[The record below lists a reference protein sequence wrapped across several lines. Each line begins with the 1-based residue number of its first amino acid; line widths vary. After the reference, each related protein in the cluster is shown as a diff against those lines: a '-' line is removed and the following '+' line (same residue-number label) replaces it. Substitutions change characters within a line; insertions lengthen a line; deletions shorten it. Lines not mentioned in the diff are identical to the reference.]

1 MLHLASPAHPR
12 VLSPQDSRGESRLS
26 LAVGRTTEKEASM
39 LGRKEPQKT
48 AAPQVQV
55 NGHSAA
61 PITLLTVIGETAKM
75 EGKFEI
81 ADSIQIECE
90 VGGELRVGGKLV
102 IGEKGVVNANV
113 ETVDAIIMGHYD
125 GNMTASGNVEIA
137 ATGRVTGEIPSND
150 TLIIGEKGV
159 VSATIRAGIVLV
171 SGEVVG
177 NIIASERVELRGTAR
192 VFGDVEAPVIV
203 VEEGVLFEGH
213 CRMTKGRPGDQPAVV
228 TAPPQRDLSIV
239 SLKR

>member
-1 MLHLASPAHPR
+1 MLWKKNGKPAGAKGSD
-12 VLSPQDSRGESRLS
+12 LSAYID
-26 LAVGRTTEKEASM
+26 EAS
-39 LGRKEPQKT
+39 E
-48 AAPQVQV
+48 
-55 NGHSAA
+55 
-61 PITLLTVIGETAKM
+61 I
-75 EGKFEI
+75 EGKYTF
-81 ADSIQIECE
+81 AGT
-90 VGGELRVGGKLV
+90 VMLNGKF
-102 IGEKGVVNANV
+102 
-113 ETVDAIIMGHYD
+113 
-125 GNMTASGNVEIA
+125 
-137 ATGRVTGEIPSND
+137 TGEIASND

-171 SGEVVG
+171 SGAVVG